1 FQERTDVCAVPA
13 AGVVC
18 EHVVALVLADAV
30 LEMFGGDTLGDV
42 QSAVDRYRARVAA
55 RDRR

>member
-1 FQERTDVCAVPA
+1 DVCAVPA

-30 LEMFGGDTLGDV
+30 LEMFGGDTLQDV
-42 QSAVDRYRARVAA
+42 RAAADRNRARTSA
-55 RDRR
+55 RGAGGTRA